1 MKNREIKFRI
11 WFNEPGAPPQMIYPH
26 IDDFIYNSDANAI
39 GRAFLDCDYQK
50 GLKVYYQVVM
60 NPDNCKKDAL
70 GLLDNTIHEA
80 TGSVLMEY
88 AGLSDKNTSELYE
101 GDVVLFDNS
110 TLNYLIEYSEG
121 RFYGSWQSK
130 WNAAP
135 NEMITGQ
142 SGVTHWFNWEYVTD
156 KTEPETDGY
165 PIYPTQGVTIKRTSK
180 FVVLG
185 NRYQNP
191 ELLVDDQIEEIPF

>member
-1 MKNREIKFRI
+1 MLNKAKKENKYKVWNKLENKFVYG
-11 WFNEPGAPPQMIYPH
+11 PA
-26 IDDFIYNSDANAI
+26 DLLDFIFAPVMDSSVRNTLLVENAQDNLV
-39 GRAFLDCDYQK
+39 FLQYT
-50 GLKVYYQVVM
+50 GLK
-60 NPDNCKKDAL
+60 
-70 GLLDNTIHEA
+70 
-80 TGSVLMEY
+80 
-88 AGLSDKNTSELYE
+88 DKNGAELYE

-142 SGVTHWFNWEYVTD
+142 SGVTHSFNWEYVND
-156 KTEPETDGY
+156 KTEPETYDH
-165 PIYPTQGVTIKRTSK
+165 PIYLTQGVTIKRTPK
-180 FVVLG
+180 FIILG